1 LGEAAYVQEATRI
14 PGHGRKSSYSLL
26 GRQTEGRP
34 RGEGLGEMQA
44 SRVLVTREKSTMIE
58 LGCCSCRVRRVE
70 ERRPAATLW
79 GSARPCATAA
89 RREVEGPAELEQS
102 ALEEHDCRK
111 EGSQRHGS
119 VWGGGACTRGARPW
133 RLLPHALGRRG
144 WSLGMAPW
152 LLSCGRQDRERES
165 AGTLGPR

>member
-1 LGEAAYVQEATRI
+1 MGEAAYVQEATRI

-44 SRVLVTREKSTMIE
+44 SRVLVPREKSTMIE

-79 GSARPCATAA
+79 GSARPCATTA

-102 ALEEHDCRK
+102 TLRSTTA
-111 EGSQRHGS
+111 
-119 VWGGGACTRGARPW
+119 
-133 RLLPHALGRRG
+133 GRRVPSAMDLCG
-144 WSLGMAPW
+144 EGAPAPEELGHGGFCPM
-152 LLSCGRQDRERES
+152 R
-165 AGTLGPR
+165 